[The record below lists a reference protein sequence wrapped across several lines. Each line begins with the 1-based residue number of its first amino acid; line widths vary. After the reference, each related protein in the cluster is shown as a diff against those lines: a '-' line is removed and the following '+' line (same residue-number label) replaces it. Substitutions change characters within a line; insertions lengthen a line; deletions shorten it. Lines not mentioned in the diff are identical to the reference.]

1 MGLAARPG
9 RGVPAVHDAHG
20 TRRNRRIRGTPDRNR
35 RLGVAAGV
43 GAADRSRRKPPPA
56 PAPTGVL
63 PGPLLPG
70 TCRRSA
76 GRSAAHRF
84 HTNHRRRSTYAVFSG
99 VSFEC
104 RLTGARTD
112 PPETSSPEV
121 CSFQLPQ
128 VCSFRL
134 LLTSPAAPSSA
145 PPRRAGSPPA
155 GARPRPLRPAPGRN
169 LPLVVHAAQEGV
181 SVHPFQHEP
190 DLASGL
196 GREVDPCALV
206 GIDCQ
211 PVQRRLIPRPV
222 SRRPHVPQNRLE
234 VLGHGRPIAGRGP
247 RPQPPGRPPR
257 SAALGPASRT
267 RVPPAGRRPLPVP
280 AAAAVPA
287 RAPASGRRLPPGARA
302 PPSRRPTPLP
312 LGRYQPV
319 RDPLRVNGRSA
330 DLLRVVLQRLD
341 PRADVRG
348 PVPRL
353 VPDAEP
359 LAGIIAAISA
369 HSSSRA

>member
-1 MGLAARPG
+1 MAIMGLAARPG

-134 LLTSPAAPSSA
+134 LLTADGGSRQQRLSDVAAA
-145 PPRRAGSPPA
+145 
-155 GARPRPLRPAPGRN
+155 ARPRQPDVAGEER
-169 LPLVVHAAQEGV
+169 AARRWNNTAVSQEAV
-181 SVHPFQHEP
+181 IR
-190 DLASGL
+190 ASCG
-196 GREVDPCALV
+196 
-206 GIDCQ
+206 
-211 PVQRRLIPRPV
+211 
-222 SRRPHVPQNRLE
+222 
-234 VLGHGRPIAGRGP
+234 
-247 RPQPPGRPPR
+247 
-257 SAALGPASRT
+257 
-267 RVPPAGRRPLPVP
+267 
-280 AAAAVPA
+280 
-287 RAPASGRRLPPGARA
+287 
-302 PPSRRPTPLP
+302 
-312 LGRYQPV
+312 
-319 RDPLRVNGRSA
+319 
-330 DLLRVVLQRLD
+330 
-341 PRADVRG
+341 
-348 PVPRL
+348 
-353 VPDAEP
+353 
-359 LAGIIAAISA
+359 
-369 HSSSRA
+369 SRARRSSHPEAGGP